1 MMRCLRS
8 VCAVVALLAAAVP
21 AHAEYKLGAGDELR
35 LVVAD
40 QPQVSGNYAVS
51 DDGSIF
57 VIMGGRVA
65 VSGLTIESAAQ
76 AIRLRLAKYI
86 VDPAIALEVSKY
98 RPYFVMGDVA
108 NPGMYASIPG
118 MTALKAVATA
128 GGLRGR
134 SEKLEY
140 AITSIRASE
149 SYLVALKQS
158 LDAQVQ
164 KARLQAELKDAPSF
178 DWNPGKLSPSER
190 LLLDDTVSYERELF
204 AINRDSFQKQA
215 KILKDLIA
223 LRMGEIEVL
232 QSRFK
237 AQERQTEM
245 LRAEIERVEVLLKN
259 GVSTITQRN
268 SLSREE
274 TRSINEGLQI
284 RLFQNQAQQGLSQ
297 AELQLT
303 SLVRDRRSQ
312 LLDQIGAA
320 GQRLQKLGEEI
331 SAAEALMQETDVEYS
346 VGRNLTTM
354 KFTLRGNNGAAPE
367 VTVEDT
373 YVIQPGDIVTVRRVS
388 SASNATVA
396 N

>member
-1 MMRCLRS
+1 M
-8 VCAVVALLAAAVP
+8 
-21 AHAEYKLGAGDELR
+21 
-35 LVVAD
+35 
-40 QPQVSGNYAVS
+40 
-51 DDGSIF
+51 
-57 VIMGGRVA
+57 
-65 VSGLTIESAAQ
+65 
-76 AIRLRLAKYI
+76 
-86 VDPAIALEVSKY
+86 
-98 RPYFVMGDVA
+98 
-108 NPGMYASIPG
+108 
-118 MTALKAVATA
+118 
-128 GGLRGR
+128 
-134 SEKLEY
+134 
-140 AITSIRASE
+140 
-149 SYLVALKQS
+149 
-158 LDAQVQ
+158 
-164 KARLQAELKDAPSF
+164 
-178 DWNPGKLSPSER
+178 SPSER

-204 AINRDSFQKQA
+204 AINRESFQKQA